1 MDEFSA
7 PYKHHLKIL
16 TILAVVTILTISIL
30 EYKTKKVN
38 ICIDNRK
45 TTITTF
51 KSTVGELLDKEGIV
65 LAKGGYMNLKS
76 SDRLE
81 DDTTIVIKTP
91 KTYKLEL
98 AGKIFEVESTED
110 NVGGILKDLNI
121 ELSDNDYTIP
131 SIDEKIN
138 PLDNIEVVRMEETV
152 DTFKDEIPF
161 ENIQRKSNKLAKG
174 TTKVLQ
180 DGHNGVKEVNIK
192 KTIKNGKVINE
203 KIVSEKIIT
212 KPVAKIVEVGTK
224 DMHVA
229 SRGNFRFKNSFT
241 VTATAYD
248 LSYASCGKY
257 PGEKG
262 YGITASGTKAR
273 PGTVSVDPRVI
284 PLGTKLYIESLDGTP
299 DYGFAIAEDTG
310 GAIKGNRIDLF
321 FSSAKAC
328 RQFGRRKVKVYIL
341 EK

>member
-7 PYKHHLKIL
+7 SYKHHLKIL
-16 TILAVVTILTISIL
+16 TILAVITILTISML
-30 EYKTKKVN
+30 EYKTKNVN
-38 ICIDNRK
+38 ICIDNKK
-45 TTITTF
+45 TTVWTF
-51 KSTVGELLDKEGIV
+51 KSTVGELLDKEEI
-65 LAKGGYMNLKS
+65 AFPEGGYMNLKS

-81 DDTTIVIKTP
+81 DNTTIIIKTP
-91 KTYKLEL
+91 KTYSLKLAE
-98 AGKIFEVESTED
+98 KVFEVESTE
-110 NVGGILKDLNI
+110 NKVGEVLKDLNI

-131 SIDEKIN
+131 DINKKVN
-138 PLDNIEVVRMEETV
+138 PLDNIEVVKMEETV
-152 DTFKDEIPF
+152 ATIKDEIPF
-161 ENIQRKSNKLAKG
+161 ENIQRKTNKLAKG
-174 TTKVLQ
+174 TTQVLQ
-180 DGHNGVKEVNIK
+180 DGHNGVKEIKIK
-192 KTIKNGKVINE
+192 KTIKNGKLIDE
-203 KIVSEKIIT
+203 KIVEEEILT
-212 KPVAKIVEVGTK
+212 KPIAKIVEVGTK
-224 DMHVA
+224 DMYIA

-273 PGTVSVDPRVI
+273 PGTVSVDPRII
-284 PLGTKLYIESLDGTP
+284 PLGTELYVESIDDTP

-321 FSSAKAC
+321 FTSGKAC

-341 EK
+341 E